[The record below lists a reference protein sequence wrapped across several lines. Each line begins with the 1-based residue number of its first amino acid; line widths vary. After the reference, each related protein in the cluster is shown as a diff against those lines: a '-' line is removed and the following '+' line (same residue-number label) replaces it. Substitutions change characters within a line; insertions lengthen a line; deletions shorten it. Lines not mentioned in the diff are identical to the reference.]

1 MLLNSTHLSKS
12 FLFCILL
19 LIINRL
25 TLICP
30 LDWTLLTVSW
40 FIFLVISQNLESPP
54 YNTKEYYMG
63 DFFMHLRAKSYEIN
77 V

>member
-1 MLLNSTHLSKS
+1 MKKAQSAY
-12 FLFCILL
+12 FLIPYIVPYLVGKVQKEPY
-19 LIINRL
+19 NAR
-25 TLICP
+25 
-30 LDWTLLTVSW
+30 
-40 FIFLVISQNLESPP
+40 VISQNLESPP